1 LADLSDAIL
10 RLVKDRARSGH
21 ALHGI
26 YTGRGLSSDGVDANM
41 VRAVKDN
48 SWQLLLVTVVL
59 VLMLLTPVIL
69 TWLGYD

>member
-26 YTGRGLSSDGVDANM
+26 YIGIGRSSDGVDANM

-48 SWQLLLVTVVL
+48 SWQLLLGTMVL
-59 VLMLLTPVIL
+59 LLMLMTPVIL